1 MRLRL
6 LRHPL
11 GGGFDARRAFE
22 ALHPEGD
29 AFWLDSG
36 PGGRAFLGTGE
47 RVVLPAG
54 AVLPTLRAEL
64 AALRPEGPLG
74 GVPLGL
80 VGWLGYELRGETT
93 GAVVRARGPHP
104 DAAFLRVDR
113 LVAVEAD
120 GTAALLALG
129 TAWAGELAAWRARTV
144 AALAPAAAPAAPT
157 AAPAAAAPTP
167 AAAPADA
174 PAPAAAPAD
183 APAPAAP
190 ATPTAPLR
198 WSSSWSPQATAYR
211 DPVDATDTTR
221 AVHDTAAS
229 WERDHPGFDTPPAAG
244 YSTSGAG
251 APSAGYSTSGAGAP
265 AAGSST
271 SGASAPAAGYSTSGA
286 PVWHDTPE
294 RYLAS
299 IEACRA
305 AIREGEAYQL
315 CLTTEARVAGAFDPL
330 AVFDAVRA
338 AGATHHGGLV
348 RIGGVALV
356 SASPERFL
364 EVAPDGTV
372 RTSPI
377 KGTRPRHPDPADDA
391 RLAAELVASEK
402 ERAENLMIVDLMRN
416 DLSRVCETGTVAVTR
431 LLEVES
437 YPHVHQ
443 LVSRIEGRL
452 RGGLGA
458 VDAVAAC
465 FPAGSMTGAPK
476 LRAIE
481 LLDGLEARPRGPYA
495 GAFGYL
501 AADGA
506 ADLAMTIRTIVID
519 ASGASVGTGGGITAL
534 SVPGEELAE
543 ARLKAAALLAAL
555 AASSDA

>member
-11 GGGFDARRAFE
+11 ADVSDVRALFA
-22 ALHPEGD
+22 ALHPHGD

-47 RVVLPAG
+47 RVALPEG
-54 AVLPTLRAEL
+54 EVLPTLRREL
-64 AALRPEGPLG
+64 AALRVDEPLG

-93 GAVVRARGPHP
+93 GMPVRERGRHP

-113 LVAVEAD
+113 LVAIEGD
-120 GTAALLALG
+120 GSASLLALG
-129 TAWAGELAAWRARTV
+129 TAWEGELAAWRDRTV
-144 AALAPAAAPAAPT
+144 ALAASRSSSTADPPPPSAPPT
-157 AAPAAAAPTP
+157 WRDTP
-167 AAAPADA
+167 A
-174 PAPAAAPAD
+174 
-183 APAPAAP
+183 
-190 ATPTAPLR
+190 
-198 WSSSWSPQATAYR
+198 
-211 DPVDATDTTR
+211 
-221 AVHDTAAS
+221 
-229 WERDHPGFDTPPAAG
+229 
-244 YSTSGAG
+244 
-251 APSAGYSTSGAGAP
+251 
-265 AAGSST
+265 
-271 SGASAPAAGYSTSGA
+271 
-286 PVWHDTPE
+286 
-294 RYLAS
+294 RYLDS
-299 IEACRA
+299 IRACQQ

-315 CLTTEARVAGAFDPL
+315 CLTTEVRVAGAFDPL

-338 AGATHHGGLV
+338 SGSTHHSGVL
-348 RIGGVALV
+348 RIGDTALV

-364 EVAPDGTV
+364 EVSADGVV

-377 KGTRPRHPDPADDA
+377 KGTRPRDADPARDA
-391 RLAAELVASEK
+391 QLREELVASEK

-416 DLSRVCETGTVAVTR
+416 DLARVCEVGTVMVTR

-443 LVSRIEGRL
+443 LVSSIEGRL
-452 RGGLGA
+452 RPDAGV
-458 VDAVAAC
+458 VDALAAC

-481 LLDGLEARPRGPYA
+481 VLDGLERRPRGPYA

-506 ADLAMTIRTIVID
+506 ADLAMTIRTIVVDPDGTSI
-519 ASGASVGTGGGITAL
+519 GTGGGITSA
-534 SVPGEELAE
+534 SDPDAELAE
-543 ARLKAAALLAAL
+543 AHLKAAALLAAL
-555 AASSDA
+555 AQAGSLDSAKTARPVRR